1 LAGDALPGRA
11 AVAGRT
17 TLKPQPAPAD
27 NPPDHL
33 PAQGG
38 PVGDALPLDPDDKP
52 KPDAPRPAIE
62 RVDWLVGS
70 EDGITADR
78 DRAGHDAE
86 APLEAPRLS
95 RPIDPDAG
103 APRSSSRIP
112 LPFRTPASGVH
123 PLPKPAE
130 PPAPEM
136 PSWSPGA
143 SSIPMMKRAS
153 APAGA
158 AAGRT
163 GGPIPELSR
172 EFPMDDAEE
181 RARISA
187 QHAEQQAREAAIAAR
202 PHAVVKPQEFDLPT
216 IEPSGWSRL
225 PNALASDRRVQLAI
239 LVVVLG
245 IIVAA
250 LWPRAEKTISVAH
263 LKEHADRYADQQVRV
278 GGRVS
283 EVFPVGGS
291 VAYTLVQ
298 GRDTIVVFSRSRSP
312 KPREHV
318 IVLGTLSTGYLGG
331 ETRTAIFESTR

>member
-1 LAGDALPGRA
+1 M
-11 AVAGRT
+11 
-17 TLKPQPAPAD
+17 
-27 NPPDHL
+27 
-33 PAQGG
+33 
-38 PVGDALPLDPDDKP
+38 GDALPLDPDDKP
-52 KPDAPRPAIE
+52 NPDASRPAIE

-70 EDGITADR
+70 EDGITAER
-78 DRAGHDAE
+78 DRGEHDAE

-112 LPFRTPASGVH
+112 LPFRTPASGTH

-136 PSWSPGA
+136 PSWSPAA
-143 SSIPMMKRAS
+143 SSVPMLKRAS
-153 APAGA
+153 ATAGPAG
-158 AAGRT
+158 T
-163 GGPIPELSR
+163 PTPDLSR

-187 QHAEQQAREAAIAAR
+187 QNAELQAREAAIAAR
-202 PHAVVKPQEFDLPT
+202 PHAVVKPQEFELPT
-216 IEPSGWSRL
+216 IEQPWWAQL
-225 PNALASDRRVQLAI
+225 PDLVKLDRRLQLGL

-245 IIVAA
+245 IVVAA

-291 VAYTLVQ
+291 VAFTLVQ
-298 GRDTIVVFSRSRSP
+298 GRDTIVVFSRSRNP

-318 IVLGTLSTGYLGG
+318 VVLGTLSTGYLGG